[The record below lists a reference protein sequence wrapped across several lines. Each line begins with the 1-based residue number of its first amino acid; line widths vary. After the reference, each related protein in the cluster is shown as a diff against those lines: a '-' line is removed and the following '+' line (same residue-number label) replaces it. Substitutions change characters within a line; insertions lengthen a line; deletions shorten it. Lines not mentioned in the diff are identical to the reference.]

1 MKIEYAMIL
10 PTIDDIHAAAELLKG
25 KAVKT
30 PLIESQLL
38 NQITGARVFLKAE
51 CLQRTG
57 SFKFRGAFN
66 ALSVLAESGSERNI
80 LAMSSG
86 NHAQGVAEAARLLGF
101 NATILMPADAPEIK
115 KMRTRRSGAKIIE
128 YDRYSQNRDE
138 VCANLAQQM
147 NAPVIHPFEN
157 FHVIAGQGTTG
168 LEIANTLHARGL
180 ILDRALV
187 CAGGGGLMGGILL
200 ALTDTFPKVKVHPV
214 EPEGY
219 DDQRQSL
226 EAGELRRVETTR
238 PSVCDA
244 IITPQPGRMAFAIG
258 KDRLSAGLVIT
269 DEEALAAVA
278 FAFHELKMVVEP
290 GGAAALAAVLYGKI
304 DICGEVVALTLSG
317 GNIDAEMMQR
327 ALTEPSMHTVKA
339 VR

>member
-157 FHVIAGQGTTG
+157 FHVIAGQAGFQKG
-168 LEIANTLHARGL
+168 WFEIQDEGSQIVSDLIFARPG
-180 ILDRALV
+180 DQV
-187 CAGGGGLMGGILL
+187 FDMCAGAGGKTL
-200 ALTDTFPKVKVHPV
+200 
-214 EPEGY
+214 
-219 DDQRQSL
+219 
-226 EAGELRRVETTR
+226 
-238 PSVCDA
+238 
-244 IITPQPGRMAFAIG
+244 
-258 KDRLSAGLVIT
+258 
-269 DEEALAAVA
+269 ALAADM
-278 FAFHELKMVVEP
+278 ENK
-290 GGAAALAAVLYGKI
+290 G
-304 DICGEVVALTLSG
+304 DRSCG
-317 GNIDAEMMQR
+317 QHR
-327 ALTEPSMHTVKA
+327 
-339 VR
+339 